1 MTTIATSLASEHLL
15 LNTANTNKITL
26 LSNREIKFSSV
37 DSRLIALSSHSE
49 LDKVVNY
56 YHDSVGSVTH
66 VVIDS
71 QNHLNTATYVLQKN
85 FFTTRLPVLD
95 IKSKVTLCPKRRSTE
110 YLLAL
115 YNLAPRQEYL
125 QMIAKNLSHQF
136 PLISME
142 PKEIVSKYIAR
153 DHLIFD
159 ELLIALKEE
168 ISKRK
173 RAVDGHSSISESF
186 SSKHFTKL
194 SSIDLEQEL
203 QQCSTLAIKAATGTG
218 KTKRLFG
225 PLAQHASEKDRVVYV
240 SHLIAL
246 VEQFCRDN
254 KATSYS
260 SNKLNEVENCEA
272 FGVVIN
278 SIYKDMF
285 LDKLASCHTLII
297 DEFEKVFKSV
307 VCSDDNQQMQR
318 NKVFDS
324 LCYAIEKAPN
334 VIVGDADLSDISL
347 DFIQGLRGKL
357 KVLHCTENP
366 YTNIHAIVKDKATYL
381 TSEISQRLWSDKAFL
396 FDSVNTLKRT
406 AKALGFVND
415 KNLYCEAS
423 ALKQD
428 VLILH
433 GDNKG
438 LKEQKELLSNPNI
451 HIHKYRAILVSPCL
465 ASGFSITSHF
475 TNRVT
480 VIADKTLCPHELINF
495 ARRFRSAREIV
506 FAVNSTKE
514 VVTQDTPLTLK
525 GHKQE
530 WFDWMRKF
538 KSRVGQLNSA
548 LDASL
553 FFTLEHLGFKTTIES
568 HKASDLLS
576 VMRQLRQDSRTYF
589 KSLVKA
595 ILKAENIQL
604 SAISAALRNN
614 LIVSELEPAII
625 RSTIRQCYRLETL
638 TEEDVHFHFQFDRRI
653 FSLLPLV
660 RTDEELKLDDEIN
673 QLDVDVARFLH
684 SVLLIGDLFD
694 DAKSK
699 VFLNQDEM
707 LSISEKV
714 LSKREVLA
722 LVFDNDRL
730 KRQKVDSQKK
740 ATQFIRKILWSLGF
754 KLGNFSPTTRR
765 ARVSL
770 DPRARQYRTDIRKRL
785 GLTSVMAS

>member
-254 KATSYS
+254 QATSYS
-260 SNKLNEVENCEA
+260 SNNLYEIESCEA

-285 LDKLASCHTLII
+285 LDKLVNCDTLII
-297 DEFEKVFKSV
+297 DEFEKVFQSV
-307 VCSDDNQQMQR
+307 VCSDDNPQMQR
-318 NKVFDS
+318 NKVFNS
-324 LCYAIEKAPN
+324 LCYAIKNAEN
-334 VIVGDADLSDISL
+334 VIIGDADLSNISL
-347 DFIQGLRGKL
+347 GFVQGLRGKL
-357 KVLHCTENP
+357 TVLNCTENP
-366 YTNIHAIVKDKATYL
+366 YENIHAIVKDKATYL
-381 TSEISQRLWSDKAFL
+381 ANEITQRLVSDKAFL
-396 FDSVNTLKRT
+396 FDSVKTLKQT

-415 KNLYCEAS
+415 QKLYCEKT
-423 ALKQD
+423 ALD
-428 VLILH
+428 NGILILH

-438 LKEQKELLSNPNI
+438 LEEQKELLSNPNL
-451 HIHKYRAILVSPCL
+451 HIHKYRAVLVSPCL

-480 VIADKTLCPHELINF
+480 VIADKTLCPLELINF

-506 FAVNSTKE
+506 FATNSNKE
-514 VVTQDTPLTLK
+514 VVTEGTPLPFK
-525 GHKQE
+525 GQS
-530 WFDWMRKF
+530 WFKWTRLF
-538 KSRVGQLNSA
+538 KSRTKQLNSA

-553 FFTLEHLGFKTTIES
+553 FFTLEQLGFKTTVES
-568 HKASDLLS
+568 HNSSDLIGA
-576 VMRQLRQDSRTYF
+576 MRHIHQESRTYF

-595 ILKAENIQL
+595 TLEAKDIQL
-604 SAISAALRNN
+604 SELSTTLRNN
-614 LIVSELEPAII
+614 AIISELEPVII
-625 RSTIRQCYRLETL
+625 RSTIRQYYCLKTL
-638 TEEDVHFHFQFDRRI
+638 TEEDVHFHFQFNRRI

-660 RTDEELKLDDEIN
+660 RDDDELKLDDEIN
-673 QLDVDVARFLH
+673 QLDVDTAQLLH
-684 SVLLIGDLFD
+684 SVLLLGDLFD
-694 DAKSK
+694 KAKPK
-699 VFLNQDEM
+699 VFLNQDDM
-707 LSISEKV
+707 ISISNKV
-714 LSKREVLA
+714 LSKRETLA
-722 LVFDNDRL
+722 IIFDNDKL
-730 KRQKVDSQKK
+730 KTKKVDSQKK
-740 ATQFIRKILWSLGF
+740 ATQFVRETLGILGFSLG
-754 KLGNFSPTTRR
+754 KFSPRTRR

-770 DPRARQYRTDIRKRL
+770 DPRARQYRSYIRKKL
-785 GLTSVMAS
+785 NLNTIPVS

>member
-1 MTTIATSLASEHLL
+1 MTTIATNLASEHLL

-85 FFTTRLPVLD
+85 FFTTRLPVFD

-173 RAVDGHSSISESF
+173 RAVDGHSSISRSF

-194 SSIDLEQEL
+194 SSINLEQEL

-225 PLAQHASEKDRVVYV
+225 PLALHASEKERVVYV

-246 VEQFCRDN
+246 VEQFCHDN

-423 ALKQD
+423 ALKQG

-438 LKEQKELLSNPNI
+438 LDEQKELLSNPNL
-451 HIHKYRAILVSPCL
+451 HIHKYRAVLVSPCL

-480 VIADKTLCPHELINF
+480 VIADKTLCPRELINF
-495 ARRFRSAREIV
+495 ARRFRSAQEIV
-506 FAVNSTKE
+506 FATNSNKE
-514 VVTQDTPLTLK
+514 FITDDPTLVPK
-525 GHKQE
+525 GQK
-530 WFDWMRKF
+530 WFQWSRLF
-538 KSRVGQLNSA
+538 KSRTKRLNSA

-553 FFTLEHLGFKTTIES
+553 FFTLEQLGFITTVES
-568 HKASDLLS
+568 HKPSELIDA
-576 VMRQLRQDSRTYF
+576 MRHIHKESRAYF
-589 KSLVKA
+589 KSLVRA

-604 SAISAALRNN
+604 SAISGALRNN
-614 LIVSELEPAII
+614 LIISELEPAII

-660 RTDEELKLDDEIN
+660 RSEGELKLDDEIN

-684 SVLLIGDLFD
+684 SVLLLDDLFD

-754 KLGNFSPTTRR
+754 KLGNFSPKTRR

-770 DPRARQYRTDIRKRL
+770 DPRASQYRCYIRQKL
-785 GLTSVMAS
+785 ELPPTS